1 MGKIR
6 SNEPIVFWFN
16 NKPIVLWHSR
26 KKGKKHAD
34 EPTVFWFDRITKKKV
49 VLLLVVLTV
58 AIGSV
63 AFWIFCRNN
72 ISTKYAYNKGTVGI
86 VATQEPFDVFQE
98 KWSQEE
104 ALAILP
110 ESFPEEMDVIVYPR
124 FTADGCFY
132 DIEMEVTS
140 ADSKRKIYI
149 ESNTSNE
156 VICKDPVPKTTSCG
170 KVTYT
175 LCRGPMMFSYDN
187 SKIVLGATATIT
199 EVEWFFYVIGTR
211 GEEHKMKEDF
221 EALLDCFGDDP
232 ITWESVNKLIPNGS
246 ETAIGQ
252 FAELSRAL
260 G

>member
-49 VLLLVVLTV
+49 ILLLVVLTV

-72 ISTKYAYNKGTVGI
+72 INTKYAYNKGTVAI
-86 VATQEPFDVFQE
+86 AVPYEPLGVFQE
-98 KWSQEE
+98 KWSKED

-110 ESFPEEMDVIVYPR
+110 ESFPEEMDVTVYPR
-124 FTADGCFY
+124 FNADGCFF
-132 DIEMEVTS
+132 DMQMEVTS

-149 ESNTSNE
+149 ESNTFNE
-156 VICKDPVPKTTSCG
+156 IMYKDPMPKTTPCG

-175 LCRGPMMFSYDN
+175 LYRGPRMFSYDN

-199 EVEWFFYVIGTR
+199 EVDWLFYMYGTR
-211 GEEHKMKEDF
+211 GEERKMKEDF
-221 EALLDCFGDDP
+221 EALLDSFGDDP
-232 ITWESVNKLIPNGS
+232 ITWESVCKLIPNG
-246 ETAIGQ
+246 
-252 FAELSRAL
+252 
-260 G
+260 